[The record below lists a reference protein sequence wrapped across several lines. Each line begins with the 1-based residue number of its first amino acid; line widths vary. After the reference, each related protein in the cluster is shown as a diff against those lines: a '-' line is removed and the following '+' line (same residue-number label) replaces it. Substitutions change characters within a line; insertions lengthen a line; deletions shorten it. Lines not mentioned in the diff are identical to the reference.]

1 MTEVWIALLLYTK
14 TLTAQSL
21 AEFSSEKVC
30 WFAYAGDQT
39 FGTQLKDHQN
49 KPITKDYHFKKAG
62 AEYPIRL
69 FVNPETKELM
79 WLTCELR
86 ASLDYP
92 NTRKYPLNIPLPTPA

>member
-1 MTEVWIALLLYTK
+1 MDCTITLYQDINRSVPCRIPFREGLL
-14 TLTAQSL
+14 
-21 AEFSSEKVC
+21 
-30 WFAYAGDQT
+30 FAYAGDQS

-49 KPITKDYHFKKAG
+49 KPITKDYHFKKQG

-69 FVNPETKELM
+69 FVNPETKELL

-92 NTRKYPLNIPLPTPA
+92 NTRKFPLNISLPTPA

>member
-1 MTEVWIALLLYTK
+1 MNEIWIALLLYTK
-14 TLTAQSL
+14 TQTAQSL
-21 AEFSSEKVC
+21 QEFSSEKVC
-30 WFAYAGDQT
+30 WENYAGDQT

-69 FVNPETKELM
+69 FVNPETKELL
-79 WLTCELR
+79 WLTCELQ

-92 NTRKYPLNIPLPTPA
+92 NTRKFHINILLPTPA